1 MGWGAGGLAW
11 ARVSLG
17 RQGALW
23 ELPGAPGPPSLAW
36 RTGWARLALQGWL
49 ASRPGLQPQLAG
61 TGLRFR
67 ADSTGRLAGARRQ
80 SEASPGLWAELGEMN
95 GAVTG

>member
-1 MGWGAGGLAW
+1 MGCGGLEG
-11 ARVSLG
+11 RGGLG
-17 RQGALW
+17 RPRA
-23 ELPGAPGPPSLAW
+23 
-36 RTGWARLALQGWL
+36 ARGRCE
-49 ASRPGLQPQLAG
+49 SCPEPPGLEPRPADWLGPTGSAGLAGLPALAG

-67 ADSTGRLAGARRQ
+67 ADSTRRLAGARGQ